1 MERKARSVKPSDR
14 GDIPFGV
21 ADRSTPGT
29 AIVVIWVSSG
39 RERSCRREGGRGE
52 SRERDVCRSLDGR
65 PFTNFGVQSEAPGA
79 ITESQGRLKRSN
91 AAGTTIRAVVE
102 SFIFGVLEAIVL
114 WEDQGGNDCRCR
126 RQ

>member
-1 MERKARSVKPSDR
+1 
-14 GDIPFGV
+14 V

-39 RERSCRREGGRGE
+39 RERSCWREGGRGE
-52 SRERDVCRSLDGR
+52 CRERDVRRSLDVR

-79 ITESQGRLKRSN
+79 MTESQGRMERSD

-102 SFIFGVLEAIVL
+102 SLILGVLEAIVL
-114 WEDQGGNDCRCR
+114 WEDQGGNDCGCR